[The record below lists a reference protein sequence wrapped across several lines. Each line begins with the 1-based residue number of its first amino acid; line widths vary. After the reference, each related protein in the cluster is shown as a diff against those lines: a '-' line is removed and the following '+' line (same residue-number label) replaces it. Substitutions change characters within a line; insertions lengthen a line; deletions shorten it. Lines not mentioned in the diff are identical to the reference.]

1 MTPIDDFEL
10 GQQLRALRVDPP
22 DGGFEARLAARLAAS
37 SPEPVVPAARTVLPF
52 RRRRPLLLLAAAAM
66 SLAGAAAALEVGL
79 VDWLRAQV
87 GGPQTADERTAP
99 QPEPARPR
107 QTPAAPDEPAR
118 PDEVPQDGTPRD
130 TRPEPLPQ
138 LPEPPARLQQPPLL
152 DTQPAPL
159 PLPPPPGGARG
170 SVPRLGLDGSRR
182 QPVLPTA
189 PLVRPSAPLVPR
201 VALEPR
207 TAVRPD
213 PTGRAGRVGPGASGV
228 VERERGREL
237 ERLRDISRL
246 RRERTNANANE
257 RPHLLERVRER
268 REKASIERRE
278 SNERQR
284 RERPGR

>member
-10 GQQLRALRVDPP
+10 GQRLRALRVDPP

-37 SPEPVVPAARTVLPF
+37 SPEPVVPAPRAVLPF
-52 RRRRPLLLLAAAAM
+52 RRRRPLLLLAAAAV

-107 QTPAAPDEPAR
+107 QAPAAPDEPAR
-118 PDEVPQDGTPRD
+118 TDEVLRD
-130 TRPEPLPQ
+130 TPPKPLPAP
-138 LPEPPARLQQPPLL
+138 PEPPARLHQPPLL
-152 DTQPAPL
+152 DTPPAPL
-159 PLPPPPGGARG
+159 PLPPPTGGARG
-170 SVPRLGLDGSRR
+170 SVPRLGLEGSRR

-189 PLVRPSAPLVPR
+189 PLTRPSAPLVPR

-213 PTGRAGRVGPGASGV
+213 PVGRAGRVGPGASGV

-237 ERLRDISRL
+237 ERLRDIGRL
-246 RRERTNANANE
+246 RRERTNANPNE

-268 REKASIERRE
+268 REKSSIERRE
-278 SNERQR
+278 TSNERQR